1 MRAYALTEPHP
12 QFTGKATCLHVMVLP
27 IASRKLPLGL
37 TKLFTEGLSK
47 LINEHDIKHLSE
59 DQKLC
64 LDLAEEAGVDTT
76 YMNMADIKS
85 LSRFMKTVA
94 EQCALVSLEHQQFN
108 AALDIREFFKIST
121 ASRCALLRS
130 KHAD

>member
-1 MRAYALTEPHP
+1 MRAYALTDTRP
-12 QFTGKATCLHVMVLP
+12 QLAGKDIRLHVTGLL
-27 IASRKLPLGL
+27 IALRELPLGL

-47 LINEHDIKHLSE
+47 LINEHDIKHMSE

-76 YMNMADIKS
+76 YMNMSDIKS
-85 LSRFMKTVA
+85 LARFMKVVA
-94 EQCALVSLEHQQFN
+94 EQCALVSLEHQQFS

>member
-1 MRAYALTEPHP
+1 MRAYALTEPRP
-12 QFTGKATCLHVMVLP
+12 QLTGKATCLHVTVLP
-27 IASRKLPLGL
+27 IALRGLPLGL

-47 LINEHDIKHLSE
+47 LINEHDIKHMSE

-64 LDLAEEAGVDTT
+64 LDMANEAGIDMTQTT
-76 YMNMADIKS
+76 NEELK
-85 LSRFMKTVA
+85 RWVKFMKTVA

-108 AALDIREFFKIST
+108 AALDIRDFFKISA

-130 KHAD
+130 QHAD